1 MSMIAA
7 ATAAAASPPPPWI
20 NLSALWRIIVVG
32 LLAGAGLPAVFAI
45 GLRAL
50 NYRSTGPASPDDDHV
65 YGGSPVGLVG
75 GGICFAI
82 VLAAIGWGIY
92 FIVHAS

>member
-1 MSMIAA
+1 MSLIAA
-7 ATAAAASPPPPWI
+7 ASTSPAPWI

-50 NYRSTGPASPDDDHV
+50 NQRAGASAGPDDDRV
-65 YGGSPVGLVG
+65 YGGNPAGLVAAG
-75 GGICFAI
+75 FCFAV

-92 FIVHAS
+92 FIVHSS